1 MWPLKEYAWVLQEFR
16 WRPGLLTDFG
26 LYQNA
31 AGYVLRARLA
41 NAYRKSLIE
50 NRGEAIAVRWF
61 SSPLNSFQ
69 QPRRGQT
76 KRRSPSEQHQE
87 RNIISRFAD
96 I

>member
-1 MWPLKEYAWVLQEFR
+1 M
-16 WRPGLLTDFG
+16 
-26 LYQNA
+26 
-31 AGYVLRARLA
+31 
-41 NAYRKSLIE
+41 LIE

-96 I
+96 IWNNGWRAHRSSQERHQAGGLSREPAYAM